1 MNSEENA
8 MDPVSYAKSR
18 YAKNPL
24 RFLSVL
30 RAPAA
35 RAGSEGLH
43 SQPVLPNAPLYQ
55 LTGVSKIYR
64 KGGREIPA
72 VRDLDLEI
80 RAGEWLAVQG
90 KTGHGKTTL
99 LHILGGLDRPT
110 RGRVEFAGEELGT
123 AQEARVRKLRA
134 GSFGFIFQT
143 FNLIP
148 TLSALENVEAALIPL
163 RMRPAGRHA
172 RATQALASVGL
183 GDRAQHLPGEL
194 SGGQQQRVAIARALV
209 KEPKVLLADEPTGN
223 LDEDTRDEIIGLLD
237 ALWRERGLTLVLVT
251 HDSAIASRAQRIG
264 VMAKG
269 RLSIRQDTR
278 T

>member
-1 MNSEENA
+1 M
-8 MDPVSYAKSR
+8 MDAYR
-18 YAKNPL
+18 
-24 RFLSVL
+24 
-30 RAPAA
+30 
-35 RAGSEGLH
+35 
-43 SQPVLPNAPLYQ
+43 

-64 KGGREIPA
+64 KGASEIPA

-99 LHILGGLDRPT
+99 LQILGGLDRPS
-110 RGRVEFAGEELGT
+110 RGRIEFAGQDLAT
-123 AQEARVRKLRA
+123 AKEAQLRRVRA

-148 TLSALENVEAALIPL
+148 TLSAQENVEAALIPL
-163 RMRPAGRHA
+163 GIRPASRKA
-172 RATQALASVGL
+172 RAGDALASVGL
-183 GDRAQHLPGEL
+183 EDRAHHLPGEL

-237 ALWRERGLTLVLVT
+237 ALWRERALTLVLVS
-251 HDSAIASRAQRIG
+251 HDSSVVRRAQRIG
-264 VMAKG
+264 VMSKG
-269 RLSIRQDTR
+269 RLSIRQDSR
-278 T
+278 A